1 VPFESVVITEQR
13 ERWLAAGSP
22 PVPTLVIGD
31 TPHVLQHPSQAALLL
46 GLEAPP
52 ALRDA
57 GRVAWDIDSLMAAWV
72 ELCTATPWAALT
84 ERIPGF
90 GRSPLA
96 LAVDASVGIQ
106 ALLEP
111 FSSGWFHWP
120 GNPETGETG
129 DRSVVEYEASIVAG
143 IETRGHLLAFV
154 EPVAARWRAFVA
166 ANDEAFG
173 ADPARELRTPR
184 GPLTWVE
191 LLEAQRLHCAQ
202 HYRQATT
209 RLVSLGLATPPI
221 ELETLYGLRL
231 PASVY

>member
-1 VPFESVVITEQR
+1 MVITDQR

-22 PVPTLVIGD
+22 PVPTLVIGA
-31 TPHVLQHPSQAALLL
+31 TAHVLQHPSQAALLL
-46 GLEAPP
+46 GLDPP
-52 ALRDA
+52 AALRDA
-57 GRVAWDIDSLMAAWV
+57 SRVAWDIDSLMAAWV
-72 ELCTATPWAALT
+72 ELSTTTPWASLT

-143 IETRGHLLAFV
+143 IEHRDDLVGFV

-173 ADPARELRTPR
+173 ADPTRRVHTPR

-209 RLVSLGLATPPI
+209 RLASLGLATPQI
-221 ELETLYGLRL
+221 ELEALYGLRL
-231 PASVY
+231 PVSVY

>member
-1 VPFESVVITEQR
+1 MISEER

-22 PVPTLVIGD
+22 PVPTLVIDGI
-31 TPHVLQHPSQAALLL
+31 PHVLQHPSQAAVLL

-57 GRVAWDIDSLMAAWV
+57 SRVAWDIDSLMAAWV
-72 ELCTATPWAALT
+72 EVCTETPWDALT
-84 ERIPGF
+84 SPIAGF
-90 GRSPLA
+90 GRTPLA
-96 LAVDASVGIQ
+96 LAVDASVGIK

-111 FSSGWFHWP
+111 FVSEWFHWP

-129 DRSVVEYEASIVAG
+129 DQTVVAYEASIVQR
-143 IETRGHLLAFV
+143 IVDRGDLLT
-154 EPVAARWRAFVA
+154 FVA
-166 ANDEAFG
+166 TVATDWRDFVVANDDAF
-173 ADPARELRTPR
+173 ASDPARPVRTPR

-209 RLVSLGLATPPI
+209 WLTSRGQETPLLD
-221 ELETLYGLRL
+221 LETLYGMRL
-231 PASVY
+231 PDAVY

>member
-1 VPFESVVITEQR
+1 MISEER

-22 PVPTLVIGD
+22 PVPTLVIGGV
-31 TPHVLQHPSQAALLL
+31 PHVLQHPSQAAVLL

-57 GRVAWDIDSLMAAWV
+57 SRVAWDIDSLMTAWV
-72 ELCTATPWAALT
+72 EVCTQTPWDELISPIA
-84 ERIPGF
+84 GF
-90 GRSPLA
+90 GRTPLA
-96 LAVDASVGIQ
+96 LAVDGSVGIQ

-111 FSSGWFHWP
+111 FGSEWFHWP

-129 DRSVVEYEASIVAG
+129 DQTVVAYEASIVER
-143 IETRGHLLAFV
+143 IVDRGDLLAFV
-154 EPVAARWRAFVA
+154 ATVAADWRGFVV
-166 ANDEAFG
+166 ANDEAFA
-173 ADPARELRTPR
+173 ADPARPVRTPR

-209 RLVSLGLATPPI
+209 SLTSRGLKIPLLD
-221 ELETLYGLRL
+221 LETLYGMRL
-231 PASVY
+231 PESVY

>member
-1 VPFESVVITEQR
+1 
-13 ERWLAAGSP
+13 
-22 PVPTLVIGD
+22 VPTLVIGG
-31 TPHVLQHPSQAALLL
+31 TAHVLQHPSQAALLL
-46 GLEAPP
+46 GLEAPA

-57 GRVAWDIDSLMAAWV
+57 SRVAWDVDSLMAAWV
-72 ELCTATPWAALT
+72 ELCTETPWEALT
-84 ERIPGF
+84 DPIPGF
-90 GRSPLA
+90 GRTPLA

-129 DRSVVEYEASIVAG
+129 DRCVVEYEASIVAG
-143 IETRGHLLAFV
+143 IESRSELLAFV
-154 EPVAARWRAFVA
+154 ELVADRWRAFVA

-173 ADPARELRTPR
+173 ADPARPLRTPR
-184 GPLTWVE
+184 GPLTWIE

-202 HYRQATT
+202 HYRQAAT
-209 RLVSLGLATPPI
+209 RIASLGLPTPPI

-231 PASVY
+231 PAGVY

>member
-1 VPFESVVITEQR
+1 MISEER

-22 PVPTLVIGD
+22 PVPTLVIDGV
-31 TPHVLQHPSQAALLL
+31 PHVLQHPSQAAVLL

-57 GRVAWDIDSLMAAWV
+57 SRVAWDIDSLMAAWV
-72 ELCTATPWAALT
+72 EVCTETPWDALT
-84 ERIPGF
+84 SPIAGF
-90 GRSPLA
+90 GRTPLA
-96 LAVDASVGIQ
+96 LAVDASVGIK

-111 FSSGWFHWP
+111 FVSEWFHWP

-129 DRSVVEYEASIVAG
+129 DQTVVAYEASIVQR
-143 IETRGHLLAFV
+143 IVDRGDLLTFV
-154 EPVAARWRAFVA
+154 ATVAADWRDFVV
-166 ANDEAFG
+166 ANDDAF
-173 ADPARELRTPR
+173 ASDPARLVRTPR

-209 RLVSLGLATPPI
+209 WLTSRGQETPLLDLG
-221 ELETLYGLRL
+221 TLYGMRL
-231 PASVY
+231 PDAVY

>member
-1 VPFESVVITEQR
+1 MISEER

-22 PVPTLVIGD
+22 PVPTLVIDGV
-31 TPHVLQHPSQAALLL
+31 PHVLQHPSQAAVLL

-57 GRVAWDIDSLMAAWV
+57 SRVAWDIDSLMAAWV
-72 ELCTATPWAALT
+72 EVCTETPWDALT
-84 ERIPGF
+84 SPIAGF
-90 GRSPLA
+90 GRTPVA
-96 LAVDASVGIQ
+96 LAVDASVGIK

-111 FSSGWFHWP
+111 FVSEWFHWP

-129 DRSVVEYEASIVAG
+129 DQTVVAYEASIVQR
-143 IETRGHLLAFV
+143 IVDRGDLLT
-154 EPVAARWRAFVA
+154 FVA
-166 ANDEAFG
+166 TVATDWRDFVVANDDAF
-173 ADPARELRTPR
+173 ASDPARPVRTPR

-209 RLVSLGLATPPI
+209 WLTSRGQETPLLD
-221 ELETLYGLRL
+221 LETLYGMRL
-231 PASVY
+231 PDAVY

>member
-1 VPFESVVITEQR
+1 VPFESVVISEQR

-31 TPHVLQHPSQAALLL
+31 TAHVLQHASQAALLL
-46 GLEAPP
+46 GLDVPP

-57 GRVAWDIDSLMAAWV
+57 SRVAWDIDSLMAAWL
-72 ELCTATPWAALT
+72 ELCTATPWEALT
-84 ERIPGF
+84 ARIPGF

-106 ALLEP
+106 ALIEP

-129 DRSVVEYEASIVAG
+129 DRSVVDYEASIVAG
-143 IETRGHLLAFV
+143 IEARDDLLGFV
-154 EPVAARWRAFVA
+154 DLVAARWRAFVA

-173 ADPARELRTPR
+173 ADPERPLRTPR

-209 RLVSLGLATPPI
+209 RLTSLGVATPAI
-221 ELETLYGLRL
+221 ELETLFGLRL
-231 PASVY
+231 PTSVY